1 MSDFQ
6 SRYLCENVKFYSHHI
21 DPVAANVPGVLSLA
35 NGHTATSLLPDQEYT
50 FTVDLSGHLKLTGQ
64 ASSPSPSIQPID
76 IAPNGDITIEGNTAV
91 NITSTDGILR
101 TNGHIYVSSGPGDT
115 EGSPPTASLALYTD
129 NSNQQFYTLY
139 ASNGSGAGLNDGHL
153 QLYSYNDTSN
163 NVATVFDITPQS
175 GANATPSLAL
185 TCNASLNGQALG
197 PVSRQYASQTVGSA
211 VTLPSSNGPKSLYTF
226 DLSGFATK
234 QHFIVNVDSLSFSFT
249 TGYSDPVNIAV
260 YLCDASNGAKSS
272 KACLAYPSGSL
283 TSGSTFTMNNLMFTY
298 TGTSSPSNLYLN
310 AMVTT
315 SAGPSAQLS
324 SIAFN
329 ASIVA
334 P

>member
-21 DPVAANVPGVLSLA
+21 DPVAANVPGVLSLS
-35 NGHTATSLLPDQEYT
+35 NGHTATPLLPDQEYT

-64 ASSPSPSIQPID
+64 SSNPSPSIQPFD

-91 NITSTDGILR
+91 NISSTDGVLR

-163 NVATVFDITPQS
+163 NIATIFDITPQS
-175 GANATPSLAL
+175 GSNATPSLAL
-185 TCNASLNGQALG
+185 TCNASLNGEALG

-211 VTLPSSNGPKSLYTF
+211 VNLPSSNAPKTVYTF

-234 QHFIVNVDSLSFSFT
+234 QHFMVNIDSLSFGFT
-249 TGYSDPVNIAV
+249 TGYSDPVV
-260 YLCDASNGAKSS
+260 VGFYLSDTLNGAKGA
-272 KACLAYPSGSL
+272 KACLTYSTGEL
-283 TSGSTFTMNNLMFTY
+283 TSGSTNTINNLMFTY
-298 TGTSSPSNLYLN
+298 SGTSSPANLYLN
-310 AMVTT
+310 ATVLT
-315 SAGPSAQLS
+315 SAGPSAQMTS
-324 SIAFN
+324 VAFN